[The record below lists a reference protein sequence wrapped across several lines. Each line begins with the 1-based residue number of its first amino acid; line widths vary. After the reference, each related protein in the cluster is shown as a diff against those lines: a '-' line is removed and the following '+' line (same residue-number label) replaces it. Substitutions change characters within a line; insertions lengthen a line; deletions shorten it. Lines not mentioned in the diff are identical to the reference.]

1 MPLLAIY
8 SLFHTLALQILM
20 QAEILLVVNHIYT
33 CVFWVKFFVSFTA
46 LKVTQISE
54 EDEDYEDISFDS
66 YDAEAVKEISPI
78 YETIFDSK
86 MTNLV
91 CPVPA
96 DEFGD
101 YVARCHSNE
110 NNDFKAQFA
119 V

>member
-1 MPLLAIY
+1 M
-8 SLFHTLALQILM
+8 
-20 QAEILLVVNHIYT
+20 
-33 CVFWVKFFVSFTA
+33 FFVYIA
-46 LKVTQISE
+46 PNVTHISE

-66 YDAEAVKEISPI
+66 YDAEAVEEIAPI

-86 MTNLV
+86 MTNPV

-101 YVARCHSNE
+101 YVAKCHSNQ
-110 NNDFKAQFA
+110 NNDIKAQFA